1 MTIPEKLK
9 IGVKV
14 YGVEITNKLDLGN
27 VNYSGEISYTDLV
40 IRICPNA
47 QAKMEADFLHEMVH
61 GMLDHLGYTE
71 HDEKKVDELANV
83 LHMVILDNPTV
94 FTPVKEGQHENVC
107 NTESE
112 EMKILNE
119 LAGMLEDINP
129 NEIVSHIL
137 DGTLLSWLASWK
149 MKSQMLVAFLL
160 ENEKARLSEKD

>member
-9 IGVKV
+9 IGAKV

-47 QAKMEADFLHEMVH
+47 QAKMEADFLHEMIH

-83 LHMVILDNPTV
+83 LHMVILDNPAV
-94 FTPVKEGQHENVC
+94 FTPVREGQLMKEWWQM
-107 NTESE
+107 

>member
-9 IGVKV
+9 IGAKV

-47 QAKMEADFLHEMVH
+47 QAKMEADFLHEMIH

-71 HDEKKVDELANV
+71 HDEKKVD
-83 LHMVILDNPTV
+83 
-94 FTPVKEGQHENVC
+94 
-107 NTESE
+107 
-112 EMKILNE
+112 E

>member
-9 IGVKV
+9 IGAKV

-47 QAKMEADFLHEMVH
+47 QAKMEADFLHEMIH
-61 GMLDHLGYTE
+61 
-71 HDEKKVDELANV
+71 
-83 LHMVILDNPTV
+83 
-94 FTPVKEGQHENVC
+94 
-107 NTESE
+107 
-112 EMKILNE
+112 
-119 LAGMLEDINP
+119 GMLEDINP

-137 DGTLLSWLASWK
+137 DGTLLPWLASWK

>member
-9 IGVKV
+9 IGAKV

-47 QAKMEADFLHEMVH
+47 QAKMEADFLHEMIH

-71 HDEKKVDELANV
+71 HDEKKVD
-83 LHMVILDNPTV
+83 
-94 FTPVKEGQHENVC
+94 
-107 NTESE
+107 
-112 EMKILNE
+112 E

-137 DGTLLSWLASWK
+137 DGTLLPWLASWK

>member
-9 IGVKV
+9 IGAKV

-47 QAKMEADFLHEMVH
+47 QAKM
-61 GMLDHLGYTE
+61 
-71 HDEKKVDELANV
+71 
-83 LHMVILDNPTV
+83 
-94 FTPVKEGQHENVC
+94 
-107 NTESE
+107 

>member
-9 IGVKV
+9 IGAKV
-14 YGVEITNKLDLGN
+14 YDVEITNKLDLGN

-47 QAKMEADFLHEMVH
+47 QAKMEADFLH

-83 LHMVILDNPTV
+83 LHMVILDNPAV
-94 FTPVKEGQHENVC
+94 FAPVKEGQHENVC

-112 EMKILNE
+112 DRQIPVRHGLSLQSLSTANE
-119 LAGMLEDINP
+119 LQRNAY
-129 NEIVSHIL
+129 
-137 DGTLLSWLASWK
+137 LL
-149 MKSQMLVAFLL
+149 
-160 ENEKARLSEKD
+160 

>member
-1 MTIPEKLK
+1 MTLQEKSELVRLLNLYQADLLNLNRK
-9 IGVKV
+9 NIENGKTEYFVHGVKAQ
-14 YGVEITNKLDLGN
+14 YEHARIISTNSLGN

-112 EMKILNE
+112 
-119 LAGMLEDINP
+119 D
-129 NEIVSHIL
+129 
-137 DGTLLSWLASWK
+137 
-149 MKSQMLVAFLL
+149 
-160 ENEKARLSEKD
+160 R